1 MSRKLY
7 SKCSAGVTKGVNHDQ
22 SCGSLL
28 SGGGVNQESV
38 DAKEED
44 KVAAS
49 DILQAFKQQ
58 VFHLEFIEPEC
69 IDGIDDIEKEV
80 APQAHQNQRLS

>member
-1 MSRKLY
+1 MGRKLN
-7 SKCSAGVTKGVNHDQ
+7 SKCSAAVSEGVDHDQ
-22 SCGSLL
+22 PCGSLL
-28 SGGGVNQESV
+28 SGSSVDQESV

-58 VFHLEFIEPEC
+58 VFHLEFIKPEG